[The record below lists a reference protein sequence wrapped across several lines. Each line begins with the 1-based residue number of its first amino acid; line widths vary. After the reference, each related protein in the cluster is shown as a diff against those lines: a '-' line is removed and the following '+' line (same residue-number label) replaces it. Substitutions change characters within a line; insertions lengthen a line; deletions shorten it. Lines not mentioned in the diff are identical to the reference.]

1 MARRVATEADIRKQA
16 ERLHTFAAA
25 TPPRLFDRSWWSG
38 RLLEWAIRDEAFK
51 VQLFRFID
59 VLPTLKTPA
68 QIKRLVEEYFG
79 AGADVRDA
87 PGSRPLMRW
96 GMRALSA
103 AGFGGR
109 VTADTIYSQAIQM
122 ANQFILGA
130 GTKDAVPAVAGL
142 WTRGIAHSVDLLG
155 EATVCEREADAFA
168 ARYQEAI
175 TTLGEAVQ
183 GWASSATLEA
193 DHLGPLPRAQVSVKL
208 SALYSQLDAIDPEG
222 CYASVAA
229 RLRPL
234 LRSAI
239 RPSVSITFDMEQY
252 AWKDLTLGIIRR
264 LLTEDEFR
272 TYPYAWIALQAYLK
286 DTEHDVEE
294 LIAWAKTR
302 GNPVGIR
309 LVKGA
314 YWDYETIIH
323 RQRGWPVPVF
333 SIKDDTD
340 ACYERLT
347 ALLLE
352 NIAVLRPAFGTH
364 NLRHVA
370 LAMAEAERRGLP
382 TKAVEIQMLHG
393 MAEPLQAAVVKA
405 GYRLRLYAPVGELI
419 PGMAYLVRRLLE
431 NTANESILRRQFI
444 GDQRLDDLLRPPF
457 STNVGAGLIP
467 AHQREGVNPS
477 PTEAPPHPRKD
488 RGLHFHNEPHTD
500 FSRPES
506 RRQMAAALATFKER
520 LGKRPPKMDLAF
532 PAPPDITRTMLTS
545 RNPARPEE
553 VIGIVA
559 AAAPE
564 DVDPAVA
571 RARAGGRIWADMPP
585 RDRMAVLSA
594 CAGVLR
600 RRRFELAALELYE
613 TGKGWRDADA
623 DVAEA
628 IDFLEY
634 YSRHMRRL
642 TGPVQL
648 GQEPGEMN
656 HLLYRPR
663 GVVAVL
669 SPWNFPLAI
678 PTGMVAGA
686 LVTGNAVVFKP
697 SERSPVTGYALVEA
711 FREAGLPD
719 GVLQFLPG
727 EPEVGRRLVAH
738 PDVSVIAFTGSKAVG
753 LQILAEAAK
762 VRPGQREVKKVI
774 AEMGGKNAIIV
785 DDTADLDEAV
795 AGVTASFLGYQGQKC
810 SACARVIVLDSI
822 HDQFVERLVE
832 AARSV
837 RMGFPEEPGTGLGPL
852 IDERAVQ
859 KVMEYLA
866 VGKAE
871 GTQVL
876 LPDLESRPG
885 PNFVGPAIFT
895 GMRPEH
901 RLASEEIF
909 GPVLVVLRARDFDE
923 ALALAN
929 ATVYGLT
936 GGLYSRSPTHIARAR
951 KEFLVGN
958 LYVNRG
964 ITGALVGRQPFG
976 GGGLSG
982 TGAKAGGPDYLLQF
996 VAAVSITENTLRR
1009 GFSPESP

>member
-1 MARRVATEADIRKQA
+1 MARRVVTEADIRKHA
-16 ERLHTFAAA
+16 ERLFASAAA
-25 TPPRLFDRSWWSG
+25 TPPRLFDRKWWSG

-68 QIKRLVEEYFG
+68 QIQRLVEEYFG
-79 AGADVRDA
+79 QGADMRDA
-87 PGSRPLMRW
+87 PGSPSLMRW

-103 AGFGGR
+103 AGFGAG
-109 VTADTIYSQAIQM
+109 VTAGTIYSQALQM
-122 ANQFILGA
+122 ANQFIV
-130 GTKDAVPAVAGL
+130 GTGIKEALPVVADL
-142 WTRGIAHSVDLLG
+142 WTRGFAHSVDLLG
-155 EATVCEREADAFA
+155 EATVCEREADIYA

-175 TTLGEAVQ
+175 AALAEAAQ
-183 GWASSATLEA
+183 AWRSSPVLEA
-193 DHLGPLPRAQVSVKL
+193 DHLGPLPRVQVSVKL

-222 CYASVAA
+222 SYEMVAA

-234 LRSAI
+234 MRTAM
-239 RPSVSITFDMEQY
+239 RAFVSITFDMEQY

-264 LLTEDEFR
+264 LLMEDEFR
-272 TYPYAWIALQAYLK
+272 PYLHAGIALQAYLK
-286 DTEHDVEE
+286 DTERDVRE

-302 GNPVGIR
+302 GRPIGIR

-333 SIKDDTD
+333 SHKDDTD
-340 ACYERLT
+340 ACYERLIP
-347 ALLLE
+347 LFLE
-352 NIAVLRPAFGTH
+352 HTDVIRPAVGTH
-364 NLRHVA
+364 NLRQVA
-370 LAMAEAERRGLP
+370 LALAETERRGLP
-382 TKAVEIQMLHG
+382 PHAVEIQMLHG
-393 MAEPLQAAVVKA
+393 MAEPLQVAVADA
-405 GYRLRLYAPVGELI
+405 GCRLRIYAPVGELI

-431 NTANESILRRQFI
+431 NTANESILRRQFVS
-444 GDQRLDDLLRPPF
+444 GQSLASLLRAPH
-457 STNVGAGLIP
+457 GG
-467 AHQREGVNPS
+467 EG
-477 PTEAPPHPRKD
+477 EAAESASGTTHPRKD
-488 RGLHFHNEPHTD
+488 RGLHFSNEPHTD
-500 FSRPES
+500 FSRPEA
-506 RRQMAAALATFKER
+506 RRKMSAALATFKEG
-520 LGKRPPKMDLAF
+520 LGSGPYTIDPAF
-532 PAPPDITRTMLTS
+532 PPPPGITRSLLTS
-545 RNPARPEE
+545 RNPARPME
-553 VIGIVA
+553 VIGIVT

-564 DVDPAVA
+564 DVNEAVT
-571 RARAGGRIWADMPP
+571 RAQAGGRMWGAIPP

-594 CAGVLR
+594 AATVLR
-600 RRRFELAALELYE
+600 RRRFALAALEVYE
-613 TGKGWRDADA
+613 TGKGWREADA

-634 YSRHMRRL
+634 YGRQMRRL
-642 TGPVQL
+642 MNPIRL
-648 GQEPGEMN
+648 GQEPGEVN

-697 SERSPVTGYALVEA
+697 SERSPVTGHALVEA

-738 PDVSVIAFTGSKAVG
+738 PDVPVIAFTGSQAVG
-753 LQILAEAAK
+753 LHIIAEAAK

-810 SACARVIVLDSI
+810 SACSRVIVLDSI
-822 HDQFVERLVE
+822 HDPFVERLVE

-866 VGKAE
+866 IGKAE
-871 GTQVL
+871 GTPVL
-876 LPDLESRPG
+876 LPDLDGRLG

-895 GMRPEH
+895 GVRPEH
-901 RLASEEIF
+901 RLACEEIF
-909 GPVLVVLRARDFDE
+909 GPVLAVLRARDFDE
-923 ALALAN
+923 ALAFAN
-929 ATVYGLT
+929 ATDYALT
-936 GGLYSRSPTHIARAR
+936 GGLYSRSPRHAARAR

-958 LYVNRG
+958 LYLNRG

-976 GGGLSG
+976 GGWLSG
-982 TGAKAGGPDYLLQF
+982 GGAKAGGPDYLLQF
-996 VAAVSITENTLRR
+996 VTGVAVTENTLRR
-1009 GFSPESP
+1009 GFSPGSP

>member
-1 MARRVATEADIRKQA
+1 MARQAATEADIRTHA
-16 ERLHTFAAA
+16 ERLYASAAA

-79 AGADVRDA
+79 AGAEVRNV

-103 AGFGGR
+103 AGFGAG

-130 GTKDAVPAVAGL
+130 GIKDAVPVVAGL
-142 WTRGIAHSVDLLG
+142 WARGIAHSVDLLG
-155 EATVCEREADAFA
+155 EAVVCEREADAFA
-168 ARYQEAI
+168 ARYQDAI
-175 TTLGEAVQ
+175 TTLAEAVQ
-183 GWASSATLEA
+183 GWPSSPALET

-222 CYASVAA
+222 CYAAVAA

-234 LRSAI
+234 MRSAM
-239 RPSVSITFDMEQY
+239 RASVSITFDMEQY

-264 LLTEDEFR
+264 LLLEDEFR

-286 DTEHDVEE
+286 DTEHDVEG

-302 GNPVGIR
+302 SSPVGIR

-333 SIKDDTD
+333 AVKDDTD
-340 ACYERLT
+340 ACFERLT

-352 NIAVLRPAFGTH
+352 NSAMLRPAFGTH

-382 TKAVEIQMLHG
+382 KKAVEIQMLHG
-393 MAEPLQAAVVKA
+393 MAEPLQDAVAK
-405 GYRLRLYAPVGELI
+405 GGFRLRLYAPVGELI

-444 GDQRLDDLLRPPF
+444 GDQRLEDLLRPP
-457 STNVGAGLIP
+457 SHPT
-467 AHQREGVNPS
+467 
-477 PTEAPPHPRKD
+477 PTETPPYPRKD

-500 FSRPES
+500 FSRSES
-506 RRQMAAALATFKER
+506 RRQMAAALAAFKKR
-520 LGKRPPKMDLAF
+520 LGKGPSTIDLAF
-532 PAPPDITRTMLTS
+532 PPPHGITRTTLTS
-545 RNPARPEE
+545 RNPARPDE
-553 VIGIVA
+553 VIGVVT

-564 DVDPAVA
+564 DVDTAVLGA
-571 RARAGGRIWADMPP
+571 QAGGRIWADMPP

-642 TGPVQL
+642 RDPVQL

-678 PTGMVAGA
+678 PTGMVAAA

-727 EPEVGRRLVAH
+727 EPQVGRRLVAH
-738 PDVSVIAFTGSKAVG
+738 PDVPVIAFTGSQTVG
-753 LQILAEAAK
+753 LQIIAEAAK

-795 AGVTASFLGYQGQKC
+795 AGVITSFLGYQGQKC
-810 SACARVIVLDSI
+810 SACSRVIVVDSI
-822 HDQFVERLVE
+822 HDLFVERLVE

-852 IDERAVQ
+852 IDERAAQ
-859 KVMEYLA
+859 KVMDYLA
-866 VGKAE
+866 VGTAE
-871 GTQVL
+871 GTPVL
-876 LPDLESRPG
+876 LPDLDHRPG
-885 PNFVGPAIFT
+885 SNFVGPAIFT
-895 GMRPEH
+895 GIRPAH

-909 GPVLVVLRARDFDE
+909 GPVLAVLRARDFDE
-923 ALALAN
+923 ALAFAN
-929 ATVYGLT
+929 ATDYGLT
-936 GGLYSRSPTHIARAR
+936 GGLYSRSPSHIARAR
-951 KEFLVGN
+951 KECLVGN
-958 LYVNRG
+958 LYINRG
-964 ITGALVGRQPFG
+964 ITGAMVGRQPFG
-976 GGGLSG
+976 GGRLSG
-982 TGAKAGGPDYLLQF
+982 IGAKAGGPDYLLQF
-996 VAAVSITENTLRR
+996 VTAVSITENTLRR
-1009 GFSPESP
+1009 GFSPDAV